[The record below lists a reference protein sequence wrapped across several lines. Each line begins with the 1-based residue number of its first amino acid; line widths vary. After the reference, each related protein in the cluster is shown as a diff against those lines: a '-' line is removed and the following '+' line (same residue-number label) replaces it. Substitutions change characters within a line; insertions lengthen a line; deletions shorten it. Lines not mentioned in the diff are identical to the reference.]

1 MTAPTVVTKKSDE
14 PILILIVDREG
25 KVGEKLAE
33 KLKSEATVVLVS
45 QKVPSIADIIHIPF
59 DKKIPQIPDN
69 TYSHIFVVD
78 DGSKITR
85 EALSSFLQKA
95 EDDNAHFFF
104 AAHMREINEKLINDL
119 TAYYKKAK
127 ILFFGD
133 IFGGGPKEKE
143 SYINKFIAQARLKNK
158 ILVPGDGTS
167 VSYPI
172 YFEDLIEGVLEA
184 VFGQNDDKI
193 FYAFPKYP
201 PTHLTLARE
210 IAKSNPHVL
219 IDFSKEKAL
228 ENINIPIN
236 GKYLLPEKYPIEAR
250 IKKIEIKEKPFAQRN
265 EVEEEIDDVK
275 QTPLFFPRFG
285 FFGILILILL
295 PLISTL
301 LLLFLGNISAKGVE
315 IYLDKGDLEKAQKS
329 AFFGRTYFDLAT
341 KTINLIPLINKNF
354 LIKDQNRVLGTSFIL
369 EGLKSSD
376 FAEVKK
382 GLIYL
387 QKEKI
392 SFPMLNF
399 ATSTIN
405 VWEELFGF
413 KNKRKYLLLLQD
425 KNELRP
431 TGGVIDSYSLL
442 TLDKGK
448 LLPFEIKDASFLDSK
463 IKGQVEPP
471 HPLRRYLK
479 SSNFSFK
486 DSNFNVEFTQ
496 SAEASAILLSV
507 LEEEKVDG
515 AVALDKSLYDEIS
528 EELKKEKISYKKV
541 LSKIEEGIN
550 KKQILFAFNDQNLQN
565 IFTANNWSSALWD
578 VRIDSKTTVNDFLG
592 VSEANLS
599 KSKINKNIS
608 RNVSQNVKLDE
619 NGNLSSTLVINYKN
633 EATERYKN
641 YLRLIL
647 PLGAKIISFKIN
659 DKNVEIRNAI
669 KDPKLYEASNFK
681 EPEEL
686 EVDQYNQNGKTI
698 FGFLLE
704 IGSEAIE
711 EVQISYSFP
720 KIINLDSHVSYSL
733 KIFKQPYLTFPYK
746 FSISYPATFKITG
759 GKKAFEKEIS
769 RDETILVELVKI

>member
-1 MTAPTVVTKKSDE
+1 MTAPTLITKKNDE
-14 PILILIVDREG
+14 PLLIIDREG
-25 KVGEKLAE
+25 KIGEKLAE

-45 QKVPSIADIIHIPF
+45 QKVPLIADIIHIPF

-69 TYSHIFVVD
+69 IYSHIFVVD

-133 IFGGGPKEKE
+133 IFGGGPVNKE
-143 SYINKFIAQARLKNK
+143 SYINRFIAQARLKNK
-158 ILVPGDGTS
+158 ILVPEDGTS

-201 PTHLTLARE
+201 PTHLTLARM
-210 IAKSNPHVL
+210 IQKSNPHVL

-236 GKYLLPEKYPIEAR
+236 GKYLLSKNPIEAR
-250 IKKIEIKEKPFAQRN
+250 IKRIEIKEKPFAQRN

-275 QTPLFFPRFG
+275 QTHLFFPRFG

-301 LLLFLGNISAKGVE
+301 LLLFLGNVSAKGVE
-315 IYLDKGDLEKAQKS
+315 IYLDRGDLARAQKS
-329 AFFGRTYFDLAT
+329 SFFSKTYFDLAG
-341 KTINLIPLINKNF
+341 KTASIIPFFGENF
-354 LIKDQNRVLGTSFIL
+354 LTGDQNKVKGASSIF
-369 EGLKSSD
+369 EGLESYD

-387 QKEKI
+387 QKEKVN
-392 SFPMLNF
+392 FPMLNF

-405 VWEELFGF
+405 VWEDLLGF

-431 TGGVIDSYSLL
+431 TGGIIDSYSLL

-471 HPLRRYLK
+471 FPIRRYLK

-496 SAEASAILLSV
+496 SASTSAILLSV

-515 AVALDKSLYDEIS
+515 VIALDKSLYDEIS

-541 LSKIEEGIN
+541 LSKIEERIN

-578 VRIDSKTTVNDFLG
+578 VRIDSKTTINDFLG

-608 RNVSQNVKLDE
+608 RNVSQSVKLDE
-619 NGNLSSTLVINYKN
+619 DGNLSSTLVINYKN

-659 DKNVEIRNAI
+659 DKSVEIRNAI
-669 KDPKLYEASNFK
+669 KDPKVYEANNFK

-686 EVDQYNQNGKTI
+686 EVDQVNQNGKTI

-759 GKKAFEKEIS
+759 GKKAFEKETS
-769 RDETILVELVKI
+769 KDETILVELVKI